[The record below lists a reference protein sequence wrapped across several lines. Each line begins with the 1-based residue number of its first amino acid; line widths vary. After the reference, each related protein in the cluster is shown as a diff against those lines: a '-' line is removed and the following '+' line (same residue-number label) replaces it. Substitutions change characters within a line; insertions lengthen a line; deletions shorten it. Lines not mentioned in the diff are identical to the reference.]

1 MLLFFVSFSSLFR
14 LFFSFFFFSL
24 FLFSF
29 SLSLFLLSLFS
40 LFLSSLSFSL
50 LSLFFSPLSLF
61 LSSLSFS
68 LFLFYSSFYSF
79 PQMFDS
85 QKGNFCDFINL
96 SVLFSFFPLLFV
108 IFSFFFSPFCYFFVL
123 FLSFLFFFRSF
134 SLLPVLFSFFFS
146 PSCSFFVLFLSFLFF
161 FHSFSLLPVLFSFFS
176 SPFCSFFF
184 ILSSPFCSFFFHSFP
199 LLCSFFF
206 ILFLSFLFFF
216 FHSFP
221 LLSVLFFFFFFSSPF
236 CSFFHSFLSFLF
248 FFFHSFLS
256 FLFFFRSFS
265 LLPVLFSFFSSPF
278 CSFFFILF
286 LSFLFFFFILF
297 LSFLFFFFILFL
309 SFLFFFF
316 ILFLSFLF
324 FFFHSFLSFLFFF
337 FHSFPL
343 LSVLF
348 FHSFLSFLYKK
359 SSSIPLWLVRPE
371 ERINEMW
378 FLALSFHGIFFL
390 FLLTDCWG
398 YSEVNDCSGECTPK
412 PRFNGHASQ
421 KYTNALYCCCHGN
434 KCNANISSF
443 DAIPLLTSE
452 VISTPV
458 FPINIEAYDN
468 TTILIISLCILIFA
482 CVTIIISFL
491 LYRIYWKPRMPS
503 LEPLNPEPSTTP
515 GFDMSNVKMLDVIA
529 KGKYGEVWSGKLNGD
544 PVAIKIFSANHRQFY
559 NNEKYIY
566 SLPHMD
572 HDNLL
577 RFYGA
582 DELINSDGVHQ
593 YCLVLSYMP
602 KGTLMAYLR
611 DHTVDWT
618 QMCKIALTLTHGLA
632 HLHCDINKGD
642 QFKPAIAHRDFNS
655 RNVLIR
661 PDLSCVVADLG
672 FCMTTMGSKVIRNG
686 HTESAEQSSLTDFQN
701 SELWLSSVSLS
712 VLLHSLSLSLSLFS
726 PSLSFLPL
734 SLFSLSLSLFSLSLL
749 SLSLSLSSLSLFSLS
764 LFLFSL
770 SLLSPQERKER
781 EREKVTGE
789 LLLFSLSLSLCLPVS
804 FLSLSLS
811 SRFLSLS
818 LSVFPFPVSLS
829 LCLPV
834 SFLSLSLSSRFLSL
848 SLSVFPFPFSLSL
861 SVFPFSFSLSLSPRF
876 LSLCLSI
883 FPFPFSIFPFP
894 FSLSSS
900 LPLSFLS
907 LIIPPLI
914 IPSFL
919 SLIIPPSFFSLSHH
933 PSLFLFSLSSSLPL
947 SFLSL
952 IIPPSFFSLS
962 SSLPPFLSLSHH
974 PSLFLFSLS
983 SSLPLSFLSLIIP
996 PSFFSLSHHPS
1007 LFLFSLKSFKI
1018 TATSCWHYS
1027 FPFSSS
1033 PRLALFIAFLPP
1045 PQVGTIHCLSPPPQV
1060 GTIHC
1065 LSPPPQVGTIHFSP
1079 PPGWHYSFLPPR
1091 LALFISLHPPQV
1103 GTISLHPPS
1112 RLALF
1117 IPTLQVGTIH
1127 FFPPPPGWHYSFLPP
1142 PQVGT
1147 IHFLFF
1153 FFPSTSWHY
1162 SFHFFFFPPLQ
1173 VGTIRYMAPELLDGA
1188 VNLRDC
1194 EASLKQIDVYALGLV
1209 VWEIASR
1216 CSDLYQ
1222 GVAVPEYM
1230 LPYQAEVGVHPSF
1243 EEMQILVCGNKKRPL
1258 FPDVW
1263 KDSNMAIHTLKE
1275 TIEDCWDHDAEARLT
1290 SFCVIERIM
1299 DLTSLWAQD
1308 SRQKGVT
1315 PTLNSSAHIT
1325 VSEDATGIPMVHRS
1339 RFPGLSNVAGE
1350 SATSL
1355 PMDNSMAPL
1364 ISHGSSGDGMPNGQ
1378 PRNSWT
1384 PQDKSVSAL
1393 TTETLLTIS
1402 PSESDPPPDYHSIA
1416 PNGPPP
1422 DYDPEKQT
1430 GYNLPK
1436 SRNVALPNGQPRNS
1450 WMSPEQNSV
1459 TRASSSLLTAS
1470 ESDPPPKYQNI
1481 TRAKTNCVIQ
1491 PHQGRNPTVER
1502 NTHKRSDEELAV
1514 SGNTLITAGTKKEM
1528 EQKDQSM
1535 SASSQFHEDSFDIG
1549 PDNLETS
1556 LVQNDTLNYH
1566 RNAPIQYL
1574 QNQVHSDS
1582 PLVRPKIANVPGNGV
1597 PYSKLAIN
1605 EKPQKSRFKL
1615 KKTSKDFTSKLNH
1628 LTQIGKNFLT
1638 RSSPNI
1644 EGKGSEK
1651 NERNMSDRTG
1661 YINLVSSPQQPVQT
1675 QVCLQNGNT
1684 VVQPL
1689 SNVGLTAS
1697 PGPTTNN
1704 QDRLRLSEMGLAG
1717 IEGVHQNGH
1726 VPMMAANVPVKS
1738 SSLEASPDDLH
1749 SNLRYNDF
1757 LLKQASPAGSYNE
1770 LNDARNRRPTSLSLK
1785 LQNLQAP
1792 NGQKSSDKSLSQLP
1806 EEQSQQAMSDPS
1818 EKIRNRVKTPLK
1830 INRNRLSLYDD
1841 RVMSLSYDD
1850 LFTGVDK
1857 SRHTKSS
1864 YSLQQFDSSS
1874 SVTIDL
1880 PDLHTAKC

>member
-1 MLLFFVSFSSLFR
+1 M
-14 LFFSFFFFSL
+14 
-24 FLFSF
+24 
-29 SLSLFLLSLFS
+29 
-40 LFLSSLSFSL
+40 
-50 LSLFFSPLSLF
+50 
-61 LSSLSFS
+61 
-68 LFLFYSSFYSF
+68 
-79 PQMFDS
+79 
-85 QKGNFCDFINL
+85 
-96 SVLFSFFPLLFV
+96 
-108 IFSFFFSPFCYFFVL
+108 
-123 FLSFLFFFRSF
+123 
-134 SLLPVLFSFFFS
+134 
-146 PSCSFFVLFLSFLFF
+146 
-161 FHSFSLLPVLFSFFS
+161 
-176 SPFCSFFF
+176 
-184 ILSSPFCSFFFHSFP
+184 
-199 LLCSFFF
+199 
-206 ILFLSFLFFF
+206 
-216 FHSFP
+216 
-221 LLSVLFFFFFFSSPF
+221 
-236 CSFFHSFLSFLF
+236 
-248 FFFHSFLS
+248 
-256 FLFFFRSFS
+256 
-265 LLPVLFSFFSSPF
+265 
-278 CSFFFILF
+278 
-286 LSFLFFFFILF
+286 
-297 LSFLFFFFILFL
+297 
-309 SFLFFFF
+309 
-316 ILFLSFLF
+316 
-324 FFFHSFLSFLFFF
+324 
-337 FHSFPL
+337 
-343 LSVLF
+343 
-348 FHSFLSFLYKK
+348 
-359 SSSIPLWLVRPE
+359 
-371 ERINEMW
+371 
-378 FLALSFHGIFFL
+378 
-390 FLLTDCWG
+390 
-398 YSEVNDCSGECTPK
+398 
-412 PRFNGHASQ
+412 
-421 KYTNALYCCCHGN
+421 
-434 KCNANISSF
+434 
-443 DAIPLLTSE
+443 IPLLTSE
-452 VISTPV
+452 VTSTPV
-458 FPINIEAYDN
+458 FPFHVEAYDN

-686 HTESAEQSSLTDFQN
+686 HTESAEQSSLTD
-701 SELWLSSVSLS
+701 
-712 VLLHSLSLSLSLFS
+712 
-726 PSLSFLPL
+726 
-734 SLFSLSLSLFSLSLL
+734 
-749 SLSLSLSSLSLFSLS
+749 
-764 LFLFSL
+764 
-770 SLLSPQERKER
+770 
-781 EREKVTGE
+781 
-789 LLLFSLSLSLCLPVS
+789 
-804 FLSLSLS
+804 
-811 SRFLSLS
+811 
-818 LSVFPFPVSLS
+818 
-829 LCLPV
+829 
-834 SFLSLSLSSRFLSL
+834 
-848 SLSVFPFPFSLSL
+848 
-861 SVFPFSFSLSLSPRF
+861 
-876 LSLCLSI
+876 
-883 FPFPFSIFPFP
+883 
-894 FSLSSS
+894 
-900 LPLSFLS
+900 
-907 LIIPPLI
+907 
-914 IPSFL
+914 
-919 SLIIPPSFFSLSHH
+919 
-933 PSLFLFSLSSSLPL
+933 
-947 SFLSL
+947 
-952 IIPPSFFSLS
+952 
-962 SSLPPFLSLSHH
+962 
-974 PSLFLFSLS
+974 
-983 SSLPLSFLSLIIP
+983 
-996 PSFFSLSHHPS
+996 
-1007 LFLFSLKSFKI
+1007 
-1018 TATSCWHYS
+1018 
-1027 FPFSSS
+1027 
-1033 PRLALFIAFLPP
+1033 
-1045 PQVGTIHCLSPPPQV
+1045 
-1060 GTIHC
+1060 
-1065 LSPPPQVGTIHFSP
+1065 
-1079 PPGWHYSFLPPR
+1079 
-1091 LALFISLHPPQV
+1091 
-1103 GTISLHPPS
+1103 
-1112 RLALF
+1112 
-1117 IPTLQVGTIH
+1117 
-1127 FFPPPPGWHYSFLPP
+1127 
-1142 PQVGT
+1142 
-1147 IHFLFF
+1147 
-1153 FFPSTSWHY
+1153 
-1162 SFHFFFFPPLQ
+1162 

-1535 SASSQFHEDSFDIG
+1535 SVSSQFHEDSFDIG

-1644 EGKGSEK
+1644 EGKGNEK

-1704 QDRLRLSEMGLAG
+1704 QDRLRISEMGLAG

-1738 SSLEASPDDLH
+1738 SSLEASPDNLH

>member
-1 MLLFFVSFSSLFR
+1 MPNSLKWIFTILTSVGLQLVIAEEKHAYCAYYRDDQVSDEEKHSYGQIMPDNVTIRCNGSKDFC
-14 LFFSFFFFSL
+14 FSFWT
-24 FLFSF
+24 
-29 SLSLFLLSLFS
+29 
-40 LFLSSLSFSL
+40 
-50 LSLFFSPLSLF
+50 P
-61 LSSLSFS
+61 
-68 LFLFYSSFYSF
+68 
-79 PQMFDS
+79 
-85 QKGNFCDFINL
+85 
-96 SVLFSFFPLLFV
+96 
-108 IFSFFFSPFCYFFVL
+108 
-123 FLSFLFFFRSF
+123 
-134 SLLPVLFSFFFS
+134 
-146 PSCSFFVLFLSFLFF
+146 
-161 FHSFSLLPVLFSFFS
+161 
-176 SPFCSFFF
+176 
-184 ILSSPFCSFFFHSFP
+184 
-199 LLCSFFF
+199 
-206 ILFLSFLFFF
+206 
-216 FHSFP
+216 
-221 LLSVLFFFFFFSSPF
+221 
-236 CSFFHSFLSFLF
+236 
-248 FFFHSFLS
+248 
-256 FLFFFRSFS
+256 
-265 LLPVLFSFFSSPF
+265 
-278 CSFFFILF
+278 
-286 LSFLFFFFILF
+286 
-297 LSFLFFFFILFL
+297 
-309 SFLFFFF
+309 
-316 ILFLSFLF
+316 
-324 FFFHSFLSFLFFF
+324 
-337 FHSFPL
+337 
-343 LSVLF
+343 
-348 FHSFLSFLYKK
+348 
-359 SSSIPLWLVRPE
+359 
-371 ERINEMW
+371 
-378 FLALSFHGIFFL
+378 GIDENSTEITL
-390 FLLTDCWG
+390 IRQDCWG
-398 YSEVNDCSGECTPK
+398 YSETNDCSGECIPK
-412 PRFNGHASQ
+412 PRFSAHASQ

-443 DAIPLLTSE
+443 DMIPLLTSE
-452 VISTPV
+452 VTSTPV
-458 FPINIEAYDN
+458 FPFHVEAYDN

-686 HTESAEQSSLTDFQN
+686 HTESAEQSSLTD
-701 SELWLSSVSLS
+701 
-712 VLLHSLSLSLSLFS
+712 
-726 PSLSFLPL
+726 
-734 SLFSLSLSLFSLSLL
+734 
-749 SLSLSLSSLSLFSLS
+749 
-764 LFLFSL
+764 
-770 SLLSPQERKER
+770 
-781 EREKVTGE
+781 
-789 LLLFSLSLSLCLPVS
+789 
-804 FLSLSLS
+804 
-811 SRFLSLS
+811 
-818 LSVFPFPVSLS
+818 
-829 LCLPV
+829 
-834 SFLSLSLSSRFLSL
+834 
-848 SLSVFPFPFSLSL
+848 
-861 SVFPFSFSLSLSPRF
+861 
-876 LSLCLSI
+876 
-883 FPFPFSIFPFP
+883 
-894 FSLSSS
+894 
-900 LPLSFLS
+900 
-907 LIIPPLI
+907 
-914 IPSFL
+914 
-919 SLIIPPSFFSLSHH
+919 
-933 PSLFLFSLSSSLPL
+933 
-947 SFLSL
+947 
-952 IIPPSFFSLS
+952 
-962 SSLPPFLSLSHH
+962 
-974 PSLFLFSLS
+974 
-983 SSLPLSFLSLIIP
+983 
-996 PSFFSLSHHPS
+996 
-1007 LFLFSLKSFKI
+1007 
-1018 TATSCWHYS
+1018 
-1027 FPFSSS
+1027 
-1033 PRLALFIAFLPP
+1033 
-1045 PQVGTIHCLSPPPQV
+1045 
-1060 GTIHC
+1060 
-1065 LSPPPQVGTIHFSP
+1065 
-1079 PPGWHYSFLPPR
+1079 
-1091 LALFISLHPPQV
+1091 
-1103 GTISLHPPS
+1103 
-1112 RLALF
+1112 
-1117 IPTLQVGTIH
+1117 
-1127 FFPPPPGWHYSFLPP
+1127 
-1142 PQVGT
+1142 
-1147 IHFLFF
+1147 
-1153 FFPSTSWHY
+1153 
-1162 SFHFFFFPPLQ
+1162 

-1535 SASSQFHEDSFDIG
+1535 SVSSQFHEDSFDIG

-1644 EGKGSEK
+1644 EGKGNEK

-1704 QDRLRLSEMGLAG
+1704 QDRLRISEMGLAG

-1738 SSLEASPDDLH
+1738 SSLEASPDNLH

>member
-1 MLLFFVSFSSLFR
+1 MPNSLKWIFTILTSVGLQLVIAEEKHAYCAYYRDDQVSDEENHSYGQIMPDNVTIRCNGSKDFC
-14 LFFSFFFFSL
+14 FSFWT
-24 FLFSF
+24 
-29 SLSLFLLSLFS
+29 
-40 LFLSSLSFSL
+40 
-50 LSLFFSPLSLF
+50 P
-61 LSSLSFS
+61 
-68 LFLFYSSFYSF
+68 
-79 PQMFDS
+79 
-85 QKGNFCDFINL
+85 
-96 SVLFSFFPLLFV
+96 
-108 IFSFFFSPFCYFFVL
+108 
-123 FLSFLFFFRSF
+123 
-134 SLLPVLFSFFFS
+134 
-146 PSCSFFVLFLSFLFF
+146 
-161 FHSFSLLPVLFSFFS
+161 
-176 SPFCSFFF
+176 
-184 ILSSPFCSFFFHSFP
+184 
-199 LLCSFFF
+199 
-206 ILFLSFLFFF
+206 
-216 FHSFP
+216 
-221 LLSVLFFFFFFSSPF
+221 
-236 CSFFHSFLSFLF
+236 
-248 FFFHSFLS
+248 
-256 FLFFFRSFS
+256 
-265 LLPVLFSFFSSPF
+265 
-278 CSFFFILF
+278 
-286 LSFLFFFFILF
+286 
-297 LSFLFFFFILFL
+297 
-309 SFLFFFF
+309 
-316 ILFLSFLF
+316 
-324 FFFHSFLSFLFFF
+324 
-337 FHSFPL
+337 
-343 LSVLF
+343 
-348 FHSFLSFLYKK
+348 
-359 SSSIPLWLVRPE
+359 
-371 ERINEMW
+371 
-378 FLALSFHGIFFL
+378 GIDENNTEITL
-390 FLLTDCWG
+390 IRQDCWG

-412 PRFNGHASQ
+412 PRFSGHASQ

-443 DAIPLLTSE
+443 DMITLLTSE
-452 VISTPV
+452 VTSTPV
-458 FPINIEAYDN
+458 SSVHIEAYDN

-572 HDNLL
+572 YDNLL

-593 YCLVLSYMP
+593 YCLVLSYIP

-686 HTESAEQSSLTDFQN
+686 HTESAEQSSLTD
-701 SELWLSSVSLS
+701 
-712 VLLHSLSLSLSLFS
+712 
-726 PSLSFLPL
+726 
-734 SLFSLSLSLFSLSLL
+734 
-749 SLSLSLSSLSLFSLS
+749 
-764 LFLFSL
+764 
-770 SLLSPQERKER
+770 
-781 EREKVTGE
+781 
-789 LLLFSLSLSLCLPVS
+789 
-804 FLSLSLS
+804 
-811 SRFLSLS
+811 
-818 LSVFPFPVSLS
+818 
-829 LCLPV
+829 
-834 SFLSLSLSSRFLSL
+834 
-848 SLSVFPFPFSLSL
+848 
-861 SVFPFSFSLSLSPRF
+861 
-876 LSLCLSI
+876 
-883 FPFPFSIFPFP
+883 
-894 FSLSSS
+894 
-900 LPLSFLS
+900 
-907 LIIPPLI
+907 
-914 IPSFL
+914 
-919 SLIIPPSFFSLSHH
+919 
-933 PSLFLFSLSSSLPL
+933 
-947 SFLSL
+947 
-952 IIPPSFFSLS
+952 
-962 SSLPPFLSLSHH
+962 
-974 PSLFLFSLS
+974 
-983 SSLPLSFLSLIIP
+983 
-996 PSFFSLSHHPS
+996 
-1007 LFLFSLKSFKI
+1007 
-1018 TATSCWHYS
+1018 
-1027 FPFSSS
+1027 
-1033 PRLALFIAFLPP
+1033 
-1045 PQVGTIHCLSPPPQV
+1045 
-1060 GTIHC
+1060 
-1065 LSPPPQVGTIHFSP
+1065 
-1079 PPGWHYSFLPPR
+1079 
-1091 LALFISLHPPQV
+1091 
-1103 GTISLHPPS
+1103 
-1112 RLALF
+1112 
-1117 IPTLQVGTIH
+1117 
-1127 FFPPPPGWHYSFLPP
+1127 
-1142 PQVGT
+1142 
-1147 IHFLFF
+1147 
-1153 FFPSTSWHY
+1153 
-1162 SFHFFFFPPLQ
+1162 

-1299 DLTSLWAQD
+1299 DLTTLWAQD

-1704 QDRLRLSEMGLAG
+1704 QDRLRLSEMGIAG
-1717 IEGVHQNGH
+1717 IESVHQNGH